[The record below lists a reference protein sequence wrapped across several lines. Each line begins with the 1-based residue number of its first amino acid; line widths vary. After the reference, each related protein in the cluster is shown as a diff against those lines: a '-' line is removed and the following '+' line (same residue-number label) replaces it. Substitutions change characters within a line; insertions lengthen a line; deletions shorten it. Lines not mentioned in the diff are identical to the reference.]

1 MEIKSRRG
9 LLFNYFKPSIYV
21 RSFRDVSISQLKRQG
36 IKLFISD
43 LDNTL
48 VPHYTKLPNKEVL
61 AFIKKVRDAGMDFA
75 IMSNNVK
82 NRVKLFAEKA
92 GVEDHYWSAKK
103 PFKSVAKSII
113 TKYNLQPSEVVIMG
127 DQIIL
132 DILVA
137 NRLKCESIL
146 VQPLVSTDYK
156 MKSFNIFLENKI
168 YSRLEQKNI
177 LKRGEFSGGVVATKF
192 DLL

>member
-1 MEIKSRRG
+1 MEIGTKKG
-9 LLFNYFKPSIYV
+9 LLSNYFKPSIYV
-21 RSFRDVSISQLKRQG
+21 RSFRDVSVSQLKRQG

-61 AFIKKVRDAGMDFA
+61 NFIKKVKDAGIEFA
-75 IMSNNVK
+75 IMSNNIK
-82 NRVKLFAEKA
+82 NRVSLFAEKA
-92 GVEDHYWSAKK
+92 GVKEVYWNARK
-103 PFKSVAKSII
+103 PFKTVAKEII
-113 TKYNLQPSEVVIMG
+113 AKHNLLPSEVVIMG

-156 MKSFNIFLENKI
+156 MKNFNIFLENKI

-177 LKRGEFSGGVVATKF
+177 LKRGQFSEGVIATRF
-192 DLL
+192 ELL